1 MNPMDQKG
9 EEGRLDRLF
18 AAYRDACP
26 DLDGSPNFVPR
37 VWEAIEQSKPV
48 GWIFPM
54 RLWAQRLIM
63 ATGLAAALMVSYLAF
78 LQKSIAPSPITEAGY
93 ADALTAESLDEIDAE
108 FWYLAENNR

>member
-1 MNPMDQKG
+1 MNPMDQKE

-54 RLWAQRLIM
+54 RLWARRLIM
-63 ATGLAAALMVSYLAF
+63 ATSLAAALMVSYLAF
-78 LQKSIAPSPITEAGY
+78 LQKSVSPSPFTETGY

>member
-1 MNPMDQKG
+1 MHPMDQQ
-9 EEGRLDRLF
+9 EQEGRLDRLF

-37 VWEAIEQSKPV
+37 VWEAIEQSRPV
-48 GWIFPM
+48 SWIFPM

-63 ATGLAAALMVSYLAF
+63 GTSLAAALMLSYMAF
-78 LQKSIAPSPITEAGY
+78 HQRNAPPTPVTAYS
-93 ADALTAESLDEIDAE
+93 DALTAESLDEIDAE

>member
-1 MNPMDQKG
+1 MNPMDQKDQ
-9 EEGRLDRLF
+9 EGRLDRLF

-37 VWEAIEQSKPV
+37 VWEAIEQSRPV
-48 GWIFPM
+48 SWIFPM

-63 ATGLAAALMVSYLAF
+63 GTSLAAVLMLSYLA
-78 LQKSIAPSPITEAGY
+78 LHQKSVSPPVTEAAY

>member
-1 MNPMDQKG
+1 MEQK
-9 EEGRLDRLF
+9 EQEGRLDRLF

-37 VWEAIEQSKPV
+37 VWEAIEQSRPV
-48 GWIFPM
+48 SWVFPM

-63 ATGLAAALMVSYLAF
+63 GTSLTAALMLSYLAF
-78 LQKSIAPSPITEAGY
+78 QQKSMSPTSVAETGY
-93 ADALTAESLDEIDAE
+93 VDALTAESLDEIDAE

>member
-1 MNPMDQKG
+1 MNPMDQK
-9 EEGRLDRLF
+9 EQEGRLDRLF

-26 DLDGSPNFVPR
+26 DLDGSPNFMPR
-37 VWEAIEQSKPV
+37 VWEGIEQSRPV
-48 GWIFPM
+48 SWVFPM

-63 ATGLAAALMVSYLAF
+63 GTSLAAALMFSYLAF
-78 LQKSIAPSPITEAGY
+78 YHSASRHPVAEAGY